1 MTETKGLERCISPP
15 GSQALTAF
23 AVAVLMAGCGG
34 GDVAD
39 DVRRSPLNAVS
50 ATSTPVYDRDDL
62 YRFFAIAFG
71 AAPGVTYMG
80 QLVEAADYGLSI
92 KQIVNIFTTKPQ
104 FLETYPASL
113 SDQEYAQKLVDNVV
127 GGSASPAA
135 KAEAVADI
143 MAALSLP
150 DWTRGDIT
158 YAIFN
163 NLAKKSANDANW
175 AGTARKMAHQVAYA
189 KHFTETMKVDTTHL
203 PALRAVVSDITES
216 SSTEGDLTA
225 PIQAWLGTVPPA
237 ASSIASSTL
246 SYGKAA
252 TFIIDGA
259 QLGQGFQYTVAG
271 CEQATLDPVSS
282 AFRQT
287 FTCKPGPALAVTARA
302 LQDGSEVLSQTFA
315 VPKPQVT
322 MATSLG
328 AIVVEL
334 EPDKARATVDNFLA
348 YVDSKFYDSTIF
360 HRVVRNFVAQGGGF
374 TRVGASTLTPKTSL
388 RPPIALESNKGL
400 SNLRGTIAM
409 ARTAL
414 PDSATSQFYFNT
426 VNNTFLDYSSST
438 SPGYAVFGSVVSGLA
453 VVDAMN
459 GVATRTVGSFAD
471 VPVNDIVLN
480 GAIRTR

>member
-1 MTETKGLERCISPP
+1 MMETKGREWCVSAS
-15 GSQALTAF
+15 GSQVLTAV
-23 AVAVLMAGCGG
+23 AVAVLVAGCGG

-39 DVRRSPLNAVS
+39 DARRSSLSAVS
-50 ATSTPVYDRDDL
+50 AASTPVYDRDDL
-62 YRFFAIAFG
+62 YRFFAIAFS

-113 SDQEYAQKLVDNVV
+113 SNQEYAQKLVDNVV
-127 GGSASPAA
+127 GSSASPAA

-143 MAALSLP
+143 VAALSLP

-158 YAIFN
+158 YAIFS
-163 NLAKKSANDANW
+163 NLAKKPADDATW
-175 AGTARKMAHQVAYA
+175 AGTARKMAYQVAYA

-203 PALRAVVSDITES
+203 PALRAVVNAVTES
-216 SSTEGDLTA
+216 SPSEGDLTTS
-225 PIQAWLGTVPPA
+225 IQTWLGAVPPA
-237 ASSIASSTL
+237 ASSITTGSL
-246 SYGKAA
+246 SYGQTA
-252 TFIIDGA
+252 TFTIDGA
-259 QLGQGFQYTVAG
+259 QLGQGFTYTVSG
-271 CEQATLDPVSS
+271 CEQATLDPAAS

-287 FTCKPGPALAVTARA
+287 FTCKPGPALTVTARA
-302 LQDGSEVLSQTFA
+302 LRDGGEVVSQSFS

-328 AIVVEL
+328 TIVIDL
-334 EPDKARATVDNFLA
+334 EPGKARATVDNFLA
-348 YVDSKFYDSTIF
+348 YVDAKFYDGTIF
-360 HRVVRNFVAQGGGF
+360 HRVVRNFVSQGGGF
-374 TRVGASTLTPKTSL
+374 TGVGGNTLTPKNGL
-388 RPPIALESNKGL
+388 RPPIVLESNKGL
-400 SNLRGTIAM
+400 SNLRGTVAM

-459 GVATRTVGSFAD
+459 GVATRTLGGFAD
-471 VPVNDIVLN
+471 VPVNDIVLTT
-480 GAIRTR
+480 AVRTR

>member
-1 MTETKGLERCISPP
+1 MMETKGREWCFSPS

-50 ATSTPVYDRDDL
+50 ATTAAVYDRDDL

-80 QLVEAADYGLSI
+80 QLVEAADHGLTI

-113 SDQEYAQKLVDNVV
+113 SNQEYAHKLVDNVV
-127 GGSASPAA
+127 GSSASPAA

-143 MAALSLP
+143 VAALSLP

-163 NLAKKSANDANW
+163 NLAKKPADDAKW
-175 AGTARKMAHQVAYA
+175 AGTARKMAYQVAYT

-203 PALRAVVSDITES
+203 PALRAVVSEVTES

-225 PIQAWLGTVPPA
+225 PIQAWLSAVPPA
-237 ASSIASSTL
+237 ASSITTGSL
-246 SYGKAA
+246 SYGQAA
-252 TFIIDGA
+252 TFSIDGA

-271 CEQATLDPVSS
+271 CEQATLGPVSS

-287 FTCKPGPALAVTARA
+287 FTCKPGPALTVTARA
-302 LQDGSEVLSQTFA
+302 LQGGSEVLSQTFT

-322 MATSLG
+322 LATSLG

-334 EPDKARATVDNFLA
+334 EPGKARATVDNFLA
-348 YVDSKFYDSTIF
+348 YVDSKFYDGTIF

-374 TRVGASTLTPKTSL
+374 TGVGASTLTPKTGL

-414 PDSATSQFYFNT
+414 PDSATSQFYFNS

-459 GVATRTVGSFAD
+459 GVATRTVGSYAD

-480 GAIRTR
+480 SAIRTR